1 MSSNTSKNRFQD
13 YLFLFESNLSDF
25 VISFKELFNHI
36 NEPID
41 IYSGNEDIPFL
52 EKDEE
57 FQRLL
62 LSEFKAHE

>member
-1 MSSNTSKNRFQD
+1 MSSNTSKSRLQD
-13 YLFLFESNLSDF
+13 YSFLFESNLSDF

-36 NEPID
+36 KTID
-41 IYSGNEDIPFL
+41 IYSGKENIPFR

-62 LSEFKAHE
+62 LSEFKT